1 MQDRRTFIRVPALV
15 AALAVALLL
24 LAGAYTVLASP
35 APAAVADWPGDS
47 TNATSYTSGWQPI
60 TAGTARVFNHNL
72 GGDPDD
78 YAVEVWFRDT
88 TAGGAGINRLAYGG
102 VDANGNMIGAYWDHL
117 TSNDI
122 SVHRNVQDTAVDS
135 VLVRVWIVPP
145 AVPPT
150 GYDSGW
156 TTISTGTY
164 TFTHGLNITATDP
177 TVGLWFSGTARGI
190 HHFAYGGM
198 SINATQ
204 KQVGAHW
211 HNLTDNT
218 VQVTR
223 LADDTDVEQV
233 RVVVVQGDAPD
244 YDSLVD
250 LGDWQFIAPNH
261 SFTFTHNLGW
271 NPNLLLVRG
280 ECYDPVTAGINQVWA
295 GGNVQLWGPDPG
307 GKGAHIYGLTA
318 NTITAR
324 RWAAD
329 NVCPEMRVRIWKRG
343 MALYLPLVLNSY
355 TAP

>member
-1 MQDRRTFIRVPALV
+1 MNNHRTFVRVPALV
-15 AALAVALLL
+15 AAIVVALLL
-24 LAGAYTVLASP
+24 LAGTYTVIASP
-35 APAAVADWPGDS
+35 APAVMPDLPGDS
-47 TNATSYTSGWQPI
+47 TNATSWSSGWQPI
-60 TAGTARVFNHNL
+60 AAGTTRVFNHNL
-72 GGDPDD
+72 GVDPDN
-78 YAVEVWFRDT
+78 YAVEVWFQETDPNV
-88 TAGGAGINRLAYGG
+88 GINRIAYGG

-117 TSNDI
+117 TSNTI

-135 VLVRVWIVPP
+135 VLARVWIVPP

-156 TTISTGTY
+156 TTISTGIY
-164 TFTHGLNITATDP
+164 TFTHGLNITATDL
-177 TVGLWFSGTARGI
+177 TVGLWFSSTARGI
-190 HHFAYGGM
+190 HHFAYGGL
-198 SINATQ
+198 SVNGPQ
-204 KQVGAHW
+204 LNLGAHW

-233 RVVVVQGDAPD
+233 RVIVVQGDAPD

-271 NPNLLLVRG
+271 NPNMLLVRG

-295 GGNVQLWGPDPG
+295 GGNVQLWGPNPG

-318 NTITAR
+318 DSVTAR
-324 RWAAD
+324 RWAVD
-329 NVCPEMRVRIWKRG
+329 DVCPEMRIRIWRRSVQI
-343 MALYLPLVLNSY
+343 YLPLTLRNY
-355 TAP
+355 